1 MLEIDNSDDDSGGT
15 VFRDVIMLALAGF
28 VVIVLLLLP
37 HLNPPAEAGKEPI
50 APPGNLVVEI
60 RWPDDLDVDVDLW
73 VQAPGD
79 TPVGF
84 SNKGGDI
91 FNLLRDD
98 RGHLNDVSN
107 LNYEVSYSRGIPEG
121 EYTVNLHY
129 YTARQELSGP
139 VPVEVIVSLKASD
152 SAPAKQILA
161 SKAEVSEVGDEI
173 TVFRFDLNENGKLVR
188 DSVRETFK
196 PLRAEKSRSESG

>member
-60 RWPDDLDVDVDLW
+60 RWPDELDVDMDLW

-121 EYTVNLHY
+121 EYTVNLHF
-129 YTARQELSGP
+129 YTARQELSAP
-139 VPVEVIVSLKASD
+139 VPVEVIVSIKASD

-161 SKAEVSEVGDEI
+161 SKAEVASVGDEI
-173 TVFRFDLNENGKLVR
+173 TVFRFNLNENGRLVH
-188 DSVRETFK
+188 DSVNDAFK
-196 PLRAEKSRSESG
+196 PLRAERSRSGSG